1 MAPERIDWNVMRRGL
16 LSLAAAALIGG
27 AAFGAGVYFHL
38 SKQAAFMS
46 QKQLR
51 QEALARYGDTQRA
64 VQIAAEQLPLFHALH
79 AQGRLGPEQRLAWVD
94 ALREVSAPLRPATL
108 QYRIEPQVSLQADYI
123 PISGGYEVK
132 ASTMNLIVQTLHE
145 GDVVQLLDD
154 LAQHAR
160 GLFQITAC
168 ELQRLTDKP
177 AQEPGTP
184 TVGARCSLR
193 WLTVDYS
200 MSMAGGEEGQ

>member
-1 MAPERIDWNVMRRGL
+1 MAPDRIDWHVMRGGL
-16 LSLAAAALIGG
+16 LSLAMAAFVGG
-27 AAFGAGVYFHL
+27 AAFGAGLYFNIG
-38 SKQAAFMS
+38 KQAAFMS

-51 QEALARYGDTQRA
+51 QQALSRHGDAQRA
-64 VQIAAEQLPLFHALH
+64 VQIAAEQLPLFHALK

-123 PISGGYEVK
+123 PINGGYEVK
-132 ASTMNLIVQTLHE
+132 ASTMDLIVQTLHE
-145 GDVVQLLDD
+145 GDVVQLLDN
-154 LAQHAR
+154 LAQRAR

-168 ELQRLTDKP
+168 DLQRLTESP

-200 MSMAGGEEGQ
+200 MSTGAGGESQ